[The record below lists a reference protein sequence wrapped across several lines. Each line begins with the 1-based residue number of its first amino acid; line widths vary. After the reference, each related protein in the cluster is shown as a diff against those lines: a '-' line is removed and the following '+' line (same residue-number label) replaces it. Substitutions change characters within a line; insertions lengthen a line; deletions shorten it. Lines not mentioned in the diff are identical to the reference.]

1 MSGEPP
7 EPDPRER
14 LRRVARVQMALG
26 VPALMVLVVGIVVG
40 FRMADRDPGD
50 PILWFVLGPLVA
62 VFAAY
67 YMLAWHRLRR
77 SRQPEAPKAQTGGE
91 KTCRSEPES

>member
-1 MSGEPP
+1 MSAGTPD
-7 EPDPRER
+7 PDPRER
-14 LRRVARVQMALG
+14 LARTARVQMALG
-26 VPALMVLVVGIVVG
+26 VPALMVLVAGVVVG
-40 FRMADRDPGD
+40 FRAADRDLGD

-77 SRQPEAPKAQTGGE
+77 SRQPRDTDPGE
-91 KTCRSEPES
+91 EPCRSDPES